1 MKNHGPAK
9 PPRPTSP
16 PRAGKHSKGVQTIA
30 VHAGEGIDPV
40 TRASSPNLVM
50 SATFA
55 PAEVTGFSARNRMGY
70 EGFTYARVSNPTV
83 RQLEEKLAALEGG
96 EKALCFGSGMAASHA
111 LIAGRL
117 SKGDHLIISD
127 SNYVGT
133 AELVRD
139 SLPRF
144 GIEVTPIDT
153 SDLEQIA
160 GAVRPESRMV
170 WIETPANPIMR
181 LSDIEAVSTLAH
193 GKGVRDVVVDSTF
206 ATPIATQP
214 LALGADF
221 VVHSLTK
228 YIGGHGD
235 AMGGVVIGRRGDLE
249 ALNLE
254 ASVHYG
260 GVLSPFNAWLILRG
274 AATLPLRMR
283 AHEETATAIAR
294 FLEGHRSVKRVMY
307 PGLASHPQH
316 ALARRQMKNFS
327 GMLTFQ
333 THEEG
338 AAVAARMI
346 DACEVVHY
354 AVSLG
359 HHRSLV
365 YWIPTKDLMRS
376 SFKLQGEALE
386 RYEAF
391 AGEGVFRFSAGIEDA
406 EDICADLARVL

>member
-1 MKNHGPAK
+1 
-9 PPRPTSP
+9 
-16 PRAGKHSKGVQTIA
+16 
-30 VHAGEGIDPV
+30 VHAGEGVDPV

-55 PAEVTGFSARNRMGY
+55 PAAVTGFSARNRMGY
-70 EGFTYARVSNPTV
+70 EGFIYARQSSPTV
-83 RQLEEKLAALEGG
+83 KQLEEKLAALEGA
-96 EKALCFGSGMAASHA
+96 EAALAFASGMAASHA

-117 SKGDHLIISD
+117 SKGDHLVMSD

-144 GIEVTPIDT
+144 GIDVSLVDT
-153 SDLEQIA
+153 SDT
-160 GAVRPESRMV
+160 GAVERALRPDTSMLWV
-170 WIETPANPIMR
+170 ETPANPIMR
-181 LSDIEAVSTLAH
+181 LSDIAKLS
-193 GKGVRDVVVDSTF
+193 
-206 ATPIATQP
+206 
-214 LALGADF
+214 GADF

-235 AMGGVVIGRRGDLE
+235 AMGGAVLGRKSDLD

-254 ASVHYG
+254 ATVHYG

-283 AHEETATAIAR
+283 AHEESALTVAS
-294 FLEGHRSVKRVMY
+294 FLEGHRAIKRVIY

-316 ALARRQMKNFS
+316 DLARRQMRNFS
-327 GMLTFQ
+327 GMMTFQ
-333 THEEG
+333 THRDG
-338 AAVAARMI
+338 AAVAQRMI
-346 DACEVVHY
+346 DRFEVIHY

-365 YWIPTKDLMRS
+365 YWIPTESLMAS
-376 SFKLQGEALE
+376 SFKLEGEALR
-386 RYEAF
+386 RYRDY
-391 AGEGVFRFSAGIEDA
+391 AGNGVFRFSVGIEDA
-406 EDICADLARVL
+406 EDICADLERVLA